1 MKPLLGVEEE
11 EAIVRVIRSGWIT
24 QGPEVIAFEQEF
36 ARAVNAKHA
45 VAVSSCTSALH
56 LALKALK
63 VTKNDEVIVPS
74 HSFIASANAIRH
86 SGAIP
91 CFVDID
97 PITFNLDPSKIQSAI
112 NPQTK
117 AILCVHQMGM
127 PSNLE
132 EILKISKSTGVPII
146 EDAACAIGS
155 KIRLNKKDWECIG
168 KPHGVVAAFSFHPR
182 KVITTGDGG
191 MLTTND
197 DSIARKFR
205 LWRQHGMSVPD
216 SVRHNSNEVIF
227 ESYQELGY
235 NYRMT
240 DLQASL
246 GREQLKKLEA
256 IVKKRREIASFYE
269 KAFLNCEDV
278 KLPKDSHYTKSN
290 WQSFCVRLLN
300 NRHELKYVMQ
310 ALLEKGISTRRGIPC
325 AHKEPTYS
333 KESWTWTGKSKG
345 KLPNLDESLLAQS
358 QCLLLPLHHEMK
370 EEDVYFIKD
379 SLVKALS
386 L

>member
-11 EAIVRVIRSGWIT
+11 EAIVRMTVQDGLLRGRKLLHSS
-24 QGPEVIAFEQEF
+24 EF

-74 HSFIASANAIRH
+74 HSFIASANAIH

-132 EILKISKSTGVPII
+132 EILKISKSGVPII

-197 DSIARKFR
+197 DSINRKFR
-205 LWRQHGMSVPD
+205 LWRQHRMSVPD

-256 IVKKRREIASFYE
+256 IVKKREEIASFYE

-310 ALLEKGISTRRGIPC
+310 ALLEKVYLLDAVSHVHTRN
-325 AHKEPTYS
+325 AYS
-333 KESWTWTGKSKG
+333 KSLGHGLAKVKESYLTSMRVY
-345 KLPNLDESLLAQS
+345 SLNRSAYCS
-358 QCLLLPLHHEMK
+358 HCTMR
-370 EEDVYFIKD
+370 
-379 SLVKALS
+379 
-386 L
+386 